1 MSTLHQLIGE
11 VQALAQIGLQYTKDP
26 YDEERYH
33 RLRQIAFEMMALTSD
48 LPLSSF
54 EKFFLPDSG
63 YATPKVDLRAC
74 VFQNEKIL
82 LVKERSDGKWT
93 LPGGWADQNEAP
105 QAGIIREVVEESG
118 YQIEVTKLYAIKDR
132 SSHPYINQHPF
143 TTFKLFFLG
152 QIIGGEPLENLE
164 ISEIDFFS
172 LDQLPPLSTDRI
184 LAADIHLGW
193 HHHQNRSA
201 QPYVD

>member
-1 MSTLHQLIGE
+1 MDSIHNLISE
-11 VQALAQIGLQYTKDP
+11 IQAIAQIGIQYTKDP

-33 RLRQIAFEMMALTSD
+33 RLRQISFEMMAHLSD

-74 VFQNEKIL
+74 VFQDNKIL

-105 QAGIIREVVEESG
+105 QAGVIREVLEESG
-118 YQIEVTKLYAIKDR
+118 YQIETTKLYAIKDR

-152 QIIGGEPLENLE
+152 KVVGGEPLENLE
-164 ISEIDFFS
+164 ISEIGFFD
-172 LDQLPPLSTDRI
+172 LGDLPLLSTDRV
-184 LAADIHLGW
+184 LADDLHLGW
-193 HHHQNRSA
+193 HHYQNPLDP
-201 QPYVD
+201 PYVD